1 MSDEKDPK
9 EATPAAAAPA
19 AKPAKANPLMF
30 ILPAI
35 LAGGAAFGGAK
46 FSAAHAAAPAAEEV
60 KKHKEEKPPG
70 PTVNLEPFLLVTNDE
85 AKKPHAMKVTLAVE
99 FGEGVKED
107 ALKNFTPRIRDAAL
121 SYLRT
126 VTYEEAIDATKA
138 DKLRED
144 LLEKFQK
151 AGASEAE
158 RVLVTDLV
166 VQ

>member
-1 MSDEKDPK
+1 MSDEKDTK
-9 EATPAAAAPA
+9 EATPAAPPA
-19 AKPAKANPLMF
+19 ASSKPNPLMF
-30 ILPAI
+30 ILPAL

-46 FSAAHAAAPAAEEV
+46 FSAAHAAAPTAEEAP
-60 KKHKEEKPPG
+60 KHHKEEKPPG
-70 PTVNLEPFLLVTNDE
+70 PTVNLEPFLLVTND
-85 AKKPHAMKVTLAVE
+85 ADKKSHAMKVTLAVE

-107 ALKNFTPRIRDAAL
+107 ALKNFIPRIRDAAL

-126 VTYEEAIDATKA
+126 VTYEEAVDATKA

-151 AGASEAE
+151 VGASDAE
-158 RVLVTDLV
+158 RVLFTDLV

>member
-1 MSDEKDPK
+1 MSDEKDSK
-9 EATPAAAAPA
+9 EATPAAAPA
-19 AKPAKANPLMF
+19 AASSKTNPLMF
-30 ILPAI
+30 ILPAL

-46 FSAAHAAAPAAEEV
+46 FSAAHAAAPAAETV
-60 KKHKEEKPPG
+60 KHKEEKPPG
-70 PTVNLEPFLLVTNDE
+70 PTVNLDPFLLVTSDTE
-85 AKKPHAMKVTLAVE
+85 KKAHAMKVTLAVE

-126 VTYEEAIDATKA
+126 VSYEDAIDATKA

-151 AGASEAE
+151 VGASEAE

>member
-1 MSDEKDPK
+1 MSDEKEAPK
-9 EATPAAAAPA
+9 DAAAAPPA
-19 AKPAKANPLMF
+19 APASKTNPMMF

-46 FSAAHAAAPAAEEV
+46 FSAAHAAAPVAEESV

-70 PTVNLEPFLLVTNDE
+70 PTINLEPFLLVTADE
-85 AKKPHAMKVTLAVE
+85 AKKSHAMKVTLAVE

-126 VTYEEAIDATKA
+126 VSYEEAIDATKA

-151 AGASEAE
+151 AGASDAE